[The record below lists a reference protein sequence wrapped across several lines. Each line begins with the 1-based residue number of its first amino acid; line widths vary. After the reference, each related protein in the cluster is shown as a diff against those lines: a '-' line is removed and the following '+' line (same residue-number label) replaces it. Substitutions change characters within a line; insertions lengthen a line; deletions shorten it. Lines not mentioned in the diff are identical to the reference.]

1 MDQILDNSGFSLV
14 IFSSSRLSFVL
25 MAPPHPLNKKAFSL
39 LYIIRVFICTAV
51 QRETNHLFFIK
62 KTENLNKQDSRFHHF
77 SFIGLVPTVC

>member
-1 MDQILDNSGFSLV
+1 MI
-14 IFSSSRLSFVL
+14 SSNSRLSFL
-25 MAPPHPLNKKAFSL
+25 LIAPPPPLNKKAFSL

-77 SFIGLVPTVC
+77 FFYRLSTNRLLTRMF